1 MLYNLLKYSYCLHI
15 FHIKAQVDKNKLS
28 YTEKQDKTGR
38 PVSPHVT
45 IYKFP
50 VTALSSITNRV
61 TGVGIIILLLCWYSI
76 YFILMLY
83 CFIALTAG
91 ITGIG
96 VVSLLNGDAPLLMQG
111 I

>member
-61 TGVGIIILLLCWYSI
+61 TGVGIIILLLC
-76 YFILMLY
+76 
-83 CFIALTAG
+83 
-91 ITGIG
+91 
-96 VVSLLNGDAPLLMQG
+96 
-111 I
+111 

>member
-1 MLYNLLKYSYCLHI
+1 MLYNLLKYSYCLNF

>member
-1 MLYNLLKYSYCLHI
+1 
-15 FHIKAQVDKNKLS
+15 
-28 YTEKQDKTGR
+28 
-38 PVSPHVT
+38 
-45 IYKFP
+45 
-50 VTALSSITNRV
+50 
-61 TGVGIIILLLCWYSI
+61 
-76 YFILMLY
+76 MLY